1 MYTGALFFAFSEAEN
16 GGRRRERCEKE
27 RDRDEESEPT
37 RRSLFSLPMENNSFF
52 PGALMNII

>member
-16 GGRRRERCEKE
+16 GAGCKKK
-27 RDRDEESEPT
+27 RDADEEALSA
-37 RRSLFSLPMENNSFF
+37 LFSANGKYNSFF